1 MRPLLTCGLLTR
13 SHLSF
18 ANLIR
23 KSQIAIRKFREPLAL
38 SFELK
43 QNKGKEFFAG
53 MTETTAK
60 TRTRCRDIMT
70 SNVTTATRDLTL
82 KHVAVLMRDGDM
94 GSVPVVEDGKLV
106 GIVTDRDIVVRSI
119 ADGKDAAS
127 SVAEAMTTDI
137 FSVKP
142 DDFAFEAI
150 RLMGDKQ
157 VRRVPVVDSEGL
169 LVGIIAMADIALEM
183 EDEKEIAETLEEISS
198 GSGFWNKK

>member
-1 MRPLLTCGLLTR
+1 
-13 SHLSF
+13 
-18 ANLIR
+18 
-23 KSQIAIRKFREPLAL
+23 
-38 SFELK
+38 
-43 QNKGKEFFAG
+43 
-53 MTETTAK
+53 
-60 TRTRCRDIMT
+60 MT

-157 VRRVPVVDSEGL
+157 VRRVPVVDNEGL